1 MIPWRSN
8 FPGDQTKGGAWANPS
23 FPTSLAQIRLVERS
37 APKPGTEQSLITA
50 QGNYFARSAIS
61 KVEAH
66 GAAGSV
72 PNSDQTAQD
81 SYASLDLWREPSG
94 AHEAAGL
101 CAAAGTCSTRHR
113 TACSPTRR
121 TPPVCGQQSAEANSR
136 QRRSRSHSPV
146 LLQERNQISDSPGVE
161 GGGVELVP
169 ELNKIASILEL
180 SASSCAF
187 SFSICSISLLS
198 CFILCS

>member
-8 FPGDQTKGGAWANPS
+8 FPGDQTKRGAWANPS

-72 PNSDQTAQD
+72 PNSVQTAQD

-101 CAAAGTCSTRHR
+101 SAAAGNAELPPDPRAAAAWEYPWPLHRLQHTAASGTARLAALQATLRSFADNGLRHQPSTS
-113 TACSPTRR
+113 AAGGAPE
-121 TPPVCGQQSAEANSR
+121 AEA
-136 QRRSRSHSPV
+136 Q
-146 LLQERNQISDSPGVE
+146 G
-161 GGGVELVP
+161 GGGVLGGQR
-169 ELNKIASILEL
+169 
-180 SASSCAF
+180 
-187 SFSICSISLLS
+187 ISLRS
-198 CFILCS
+198 QRS